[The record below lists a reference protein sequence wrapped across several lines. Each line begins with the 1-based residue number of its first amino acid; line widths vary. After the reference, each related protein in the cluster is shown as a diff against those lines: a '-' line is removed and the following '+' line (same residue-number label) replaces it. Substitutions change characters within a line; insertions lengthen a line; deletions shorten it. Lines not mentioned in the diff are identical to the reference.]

1 MDKDVKDMLCCG
13 ICLEIPKHAVEC
25 LSCSSLFCVECIYEW
40 FDRSHIYHCPL
51 RCEFG
56 SIRSV
61 QGLLKL
67 IIQNI
72 NKAENVSPECMD
84 IIKEK
89 KVDWQS
95 LINSQN
101 KVWILSINNCPTIMY
116 KG

>member
-1 MDKDVKDMLCCG
+1 MDKSVRDMIYCS
-13 ICLEIPKHAVEC
+13 ICFEIPKQAVEC

-40 FDRSHIYHCPL
+40 FDRSHIYYCPL

-56 SIRSV
+56 SIKPV
-61 QGLLKL
+61 QGLLKR
-67 IIQNI
+67 IIQNL
-72 NKAENVSPECMD
+72 NEADTASPESMD

-95 LINSQN
+95 LISNQN
-101 KVWILSINNCPTIMY
+101 KVLVLNIKNYPTIMY